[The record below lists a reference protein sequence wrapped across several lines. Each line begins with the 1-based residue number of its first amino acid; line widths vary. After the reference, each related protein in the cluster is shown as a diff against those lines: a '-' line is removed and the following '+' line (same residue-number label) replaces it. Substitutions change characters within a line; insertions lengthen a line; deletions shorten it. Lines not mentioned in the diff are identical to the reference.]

1 MSSQNFL
8 GPQQAPAT
16 DALEPLSDRVYN
28 IAPKEVLEIKLQLSL
43 ACGDSDLNRALV
55 LGTVQPDAIELIAQT
70 MPSPERHRRMLKH
83 EEFDVCEFS
92 LGSYLLAHQAGRPFI
107 AIPVFPH
114 RRFRH
119 SYVFCRTDAE
129 IETPADLT
137 GKRLGLDSLQNTAG
151 LWMRGILQDCHGVKL
166 ESIRW
171 WTQEEEDIPIEP
183 TPTLSVER
191 VPPGTDLDAM
201 LSRGELEAVIY
212 PEILPSFAKGSPT
225 VRRLFKDHKQAEREY
240 YQRTGIFPI
249 MHTVVIHKRIVE
261 RHPWV
266 PVNLLKAFR
275 SAKEHAYSQLE
286 DPRRF
291 ALVWVRELVEEQRR
305 LFGPDPWP
313 YNLRHNRLALETLIR
328 YAFEQGLLKRK
339 PHVDKLFVETSL
351 EDLPR
356 YI

>member
-1 MSSQNFL
+1 MRGS
-8 GPQQAPAT
+8 
-16 DALEPLSDRVYN
+16 
-28 IAPKEVLEIKLQLSL
+28 K
-43 ACGDSDLNRALV
+43 
-55 LGTVQPDAIELIAQT
+55 
-70 MPSPERHRRMLKH
+70 RR
-83 EEFDVCEFS
+83 
-92 LGSYLLAHQAGRPFI
+92 P
-107 AIPVFPH
+107 
-114 RRFRH
+114 
-119 SYVFCRTDAE
+119 T
-129 IETPADLT
+129 T
-137 GKRLGLDSLQNTAG
+137 GKRIGLDSLQNTAG

-171 WTQEEEDIPIEP
+171 CTQEEEDIPLEP
-183 TPTLSVER
+183 TLTLSVDR

-212 PEILPSFAKGSPT
+212 PEILPSFAKGSPK
-225 VRRLFKDHKQAEREY
+225 VRRLFRDHKQAEKDY

-249 MHTVVIHKRIVE
+249 MHTVVIHERIVE

-291 ALVWVRELVEEQRR
+291 ALVWVRDLVEEQRQ

-313 YNLRHNRLALETLIR
+313 YNFKDNRLALETLIR
-328 YAFEQGLLKRK
+328 YAFEQSLLKRR
-339 PHVDKLFVETSL
+339 PRVEELFAETSL

-356 YI
+356 LDSDHRPGVLPSFSPVNIRPG